1 MPPRE
6 TNMIGAQGGRIMRTA
21 LARSENAAVPACG
34 IAVMAKAPMAGHS
47 KTRLVPPLTFEEAA
61 QCNTAFLRDV
71 GDNILAASAR
81 ASIAAYMAFG
91 PPQARPFFE
100 QSLPPAIGLIDAWF
114 PNFGDCLTHAMAQ
127 LLERGHA
134 AAVVLNS
141 DSPTLPTS
149 LLIET
154 AETLARPGDRIV
166 LGPAHDGGYYL
177 LGAKAMHPRLF
188 QDIAWSSEHVARQT
202 LEHAA
207 ELGLS
212 VHMLPTWYDVDD
224 VRTLRTLQAELFEGQ
239 SFALDLQPN
248 AARHTRA
255 LMQLLLR
262 SADLRDR
269 LACADFR
276 RAAE

>member
-1 MPPRE
+1 V
-6 TNMIGAQGGRIMRTA
+6 RTTV
-21 LARSENAAVPACG
+21 ARSENAPVPACG
-34 IAVMAKAPMAGHS
+34 IAVMAKAPIAGHS

-61 QCNTAFLRDV
+61 QCNTAFLHDV
-71 GDNILAASAR
+71 GDNILAAAAR

-91 PPQARPFFE
+91 PPQARLFFE
-100 QSLPPAIGLIDAWF
+100 QSLPPEIGLIDAWF
-114 PNFGDCLTHAMAQ
+114 PNFGNCLAHTMAR

-134 AAVVLNS
+134 SAVVLNS

-154 AETLARPGDRIV
+154 AETLALPGDRIV
-166 LGPAHDGGYYL
+166 LGPADDGGYYL

-188 QDIAWSSEHVARQT
+188 QDIAWSSEHVAQQT
-202 LEHAA
+202 LERAA

-224 VRTLRTLQAELFEGQ
+224 VRALRTLHAELFEGQ
-239 SFALDLQPN
+239 SFALDLRPN
-248 AARHTRA
+248 RAPHTRA
-255 LMQLLLR
+255 LMQLLLA
-262 SADLRDR
+262 SADLREC
-269 LACADFR
+269 LARAEFR